1 MKISTLLL
9 SSAAVLVAGAAFA
22 ADLPAKKAAPA
33 AAPTGCAAFGAGY
46 IAIPGG
52 DTCLK
57 ITGGVFM
64 DLSATSSSTRT
75 SAPITLGGSEFDLG
89 VLAKNQTEAGAVTS
103 DAQINAATGGVSLD
117 HATVGVG
124 GFAAGYGSSITRGL
138 NGGVSEHGGM
148 DNGLTV
154 NALTYAMPI
163 GSSTLTVGVQSTQD
177 NNNGGGVAQYPDL
190 VGKFGMSAGS
200 LGFSTAAA
208 VHNVHGATSG
218 DTTGYASVN
227 KLTLDVSKDTQVG
240 ASLSYASGA
249 LKYLSS
255 YGVQTSSG
263 AYDADTNSA
272 NLGTGYMVGAQ
283 LKQAVGAGSFQITGY
298 MGDIQGSAAPVHS
311 KLQQIDVFYSYTGIK
326 GMRIEPEFMF
336 NNIDKATGT
345 FTQSSTG
352 YIRIAR
358 DF

>member
-1 MKISTLLL
+1 
-9 SSAAVLVAGAAFA
+9 
-22 ADLPAKKAAPA
+22 
-33 AAPTGCAAFGAGY
+33 
-46 IAIPGG
+46 
-52 DTCLK
+52 
-57 ITGGVFM
+57 
-64 DLSATSSSTRT
+64 
-75 SAPITLGGSEFDLG
+75 
-89 VLAKNQTEAGAVTS
+89 
-103 DAQINAATGGVSLD
+103 
-117 HATVGVG
+117 
-124 GFAAGYGSSITRGL
+124 
-138 NGGVSEHGGM
+138 M
-148 DNGLTV
+148 DNGQTV

-208 VHNVHGATSG
+208 VHNVHGLTSG

-249 LKYLSS
+249 LMYLSS
-255 YGVQTSSG
+255 SGVYASSG
-263 AYDADTNSA
+263 AYDADANSA

-283 LKQAVGAGSFQITGY
+283 LKQAVGAGSFEIMGY
-298 MGDIQGSAAPVHS
+298 MGDIQGSANTVHS